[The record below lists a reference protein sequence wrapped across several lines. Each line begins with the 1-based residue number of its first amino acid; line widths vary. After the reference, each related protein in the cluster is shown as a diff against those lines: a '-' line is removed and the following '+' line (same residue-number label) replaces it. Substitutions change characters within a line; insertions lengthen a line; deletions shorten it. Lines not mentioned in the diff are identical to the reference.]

1 MNTMSRCA
9 LGVLIALTAALPALA
24 QVRAF
29 PQNALRGSIV
39 FDNDREI
46 TLNGRPTTLTPGSRV
61 RDQQNMIVLPA
72 TLAGAKWL
80 VHYTVEIG
88 GAQVRDVW
96 ILRPEEAAIRPW
108 PTTLEQANTWVYD
121 TTTMTWVKP

>member
-1 MNTMSRCA
+1 MSRCA
-9 LGVLIALTAALPALA
+9 LGVLIALNAALPALA
-24 QVRAF
+24 QVRTF

>member
-1 MNTMSRCA
+1 MFRCA
-9 LGVLIALTAALPALA
+9 LGVLIAVTAALPALA

-29 PQNALRGSIV
+29 PQNALRGAIV
-39 FDNDREI
+39 FGNDREI
-46 TLNGRPTTLTPGSRV
+46 TLNGNATSLTPGSRV
-61 RDQQNMIVLPA
+61 RDQSNMIVLPA

-96 ILRPEEAAIRPW
+96 ILRPEEAAVRPW
-108 PTTLEQANTWVYD
+108 PTTLEQANSWVFD
-121 TTTMTWVKP
+121 ATTMTWVKP

>member
-1 MNTMSRCA
+1 MSRCA